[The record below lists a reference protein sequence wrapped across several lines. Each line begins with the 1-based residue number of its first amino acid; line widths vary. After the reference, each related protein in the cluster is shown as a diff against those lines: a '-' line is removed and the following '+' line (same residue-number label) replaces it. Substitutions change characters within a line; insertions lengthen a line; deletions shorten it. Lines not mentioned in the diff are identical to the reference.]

1 MAKIDDSV
9 KKKVP
14 ELRFPGFTDDWEE
27 RKLSDIVVRLTKSSN
42 NNQLPKVEFE
52 DIIAGEGRLNKD
64 ISRKFDDRKGTLFE
78 PDNILYGKLRPYL
91 KNWLFSDFKGIALG
105 DFWVFKSKNSEPKFV
120 YSLIQADNYQRVA
133 NDTSGTKMPRSDWKK
148 VSSSNFSIPTSL
160 EEQQKIGSFFKQ
172 LDNTIALHQRK
183 LDLLKEQKK
192 GYLQKMFPKNG
203 EKVPELRF
211 AGFADDWE
219 ERKLGELGSVAM
231 NRRIFKDQTSEN
243 EEVPFFKIGTFG
255 SKPDAFISR
264 ELFEEYKLKYPYPE
278 IGDILISA
286 SGSIGRTVVY
296 QGEDEYFQDSNIV
309 WLKHD
314 NRLDNKFLK
323 QFYSIVKWQGLEG
336 STIKRLYNKNILDT
350 DISIPSTIEQNKIG
364 MFFEQLDDTIAL
376 HQRKLDLLK
385 EQKKGYL
392 QKMFPKNGSKVP
404 ELRFAGFADDW
415 EERKLSDIAD
425 RFDNLRVPITASD
438 RKSGDTP
445 YYGANGIQDYVEG
458 FTHDGEFILVA
469 EDGANDLKNYPV
481 QYVNGKVWVNNHA
494 HVLQGKKT
502 ITDNKFLMN
511 SIKNFNIEP
520 FLVGGGRAKLN
531 ADVMMKLNVLLPTFE
546 EQEKIGSFFKQL
558 DDTITLH
565 QRKLDLL
572 KEQKK
577 GFLQKMFI

>member
-1 MAKIDDSV
+1 MVGTMAKIDDSV

-14 ELRFPGFTDDWEE
+14 ELRFKGFT
-27 RKLSDIVVRLTKSSN
+27 
-42 NNQLPKVEFE
+42 
-52 DIIAGEGRLNKD
+52 
-64 ISRKFDDRKGTLFE
+64 
-78 PDNILYGKLRPYL
+78 
-91 KNWLFSDFKGIALG
+91 
-105 DFWVFKSKNSEPKFV
+105 
-120 YSLIQADNYQRVA
+120 
-133 NDTSGTKMPRSDWKK
+133 
-148 VSSSNFSIPTSL
+148 
-160 EEQQKIGSFFKQ
+160 
-172 LDNTIALHQRK
+172 
-183 LDLLKEQKK
+183 
-192 GYLQKMFPKNG
+192 
-203 EKVPELRF
+203 
-211 AGFADDWE
+211 DDWE

-364 MFFEQLDDTIAL
+364 MFFEQLDNTITL

-392 QKMFPKNGSKVP
+392 QKMFPKNGEKIP
-404 ELRFAGFADDW
+404 ELRFAGFVDDW
-415 EERKLSDIAD
+415 EQRKLGEMLVNLEAGVSVNSSDY
-425 RFDNLRVPITASD
+425 
-438 RKSGDTP
+438 DTG
-445 YYGANGIQDYVEG
+445 Y
-458 FTHDGEFILVA
+458 FILKTSAIKMGNIDLLEVKSIVSEEVA
-469 EDGANDLKNYPV
+469 RA
-481 QYVNGKVWVNNHA
+481 
-494 HVLQGKKT
+494 KT
-502 ITDNKFLMN
+502 PLIKN
-511 SIKNFNIEP
+511 SIIISRMNTPE
-520 FLVGGGRAKLN
+520 LVGASGLVRESIDNIFLPDRLWQGQVAGNFSPEWLIQSINIAANIKKIRDLATGTSGS
-531 ADVMMKLNVLLPTFE
+531 MKNISKKSMLDLIINVPTLE
-546 EQEKIGSFFKQL
+546 EQQKIGSFFKQL
-558 DDTITLH
+558 DDVIALH

-577 GFLQKMFI
+577 GFLQKMFV